1 MLYSVTVCFL
11 IFSATSFTALFKY
24 SSQMFD
30 VIFGGD
36 LNIFS
41 VQKGQMP
48 TIPEMKLR
56 NALEA
61 LTVENGG
68 KVEAYTFPTARMR
81 RQYY

>member
-1 MLYSVTVCFL
+1 
-11 IFSATSFTALFKY
+11 
-24 SSQMFD
+24 MFD

-48 TIPEMKLR
+48 KIPEMKLR

-61 LTVENGG
+61 LTV
-68 KVEAYTFPTARMR
+68 
-81 RQYY
+81 